1 MICVVASLLAGPR
14 YSKREKKLLSIFA
27 LFNFVCDFEAMR
39 LQSVATHHI
48 SASAVIYV
56 REDRAVQWSVWKL
69 EIEAWLT
76 FVRAVKQ
83 LQIQGNEYMVVVVL

>member
-1 MICVVASLLAGPR
+1 MFCVVASLLAGSR
-14 YSKREKKLLSIFA
+14 YSKKEKKVLSIFA

-56 REDRAVQWSVWKL
+56 REEGVVQWCVWKL

-76 FVRAVKQ
+76 FVRVSEATANTGQ
-83 LQIQGNEYMVVVVL
+83 